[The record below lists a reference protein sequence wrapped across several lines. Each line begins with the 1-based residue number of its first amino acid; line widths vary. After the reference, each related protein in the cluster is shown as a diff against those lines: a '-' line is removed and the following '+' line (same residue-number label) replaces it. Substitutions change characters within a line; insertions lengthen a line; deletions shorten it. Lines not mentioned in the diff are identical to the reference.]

1 MPTLV
6 ERRGYKLSGE
16 RNNNKKER
24 LNGEIRDREKV
35 VRGIKTKD
43 SVLIHGYQ
51 MYHNYLR
58 PHMGLD
64 EKRLVKS
71 QESTCYHLLSGLPR
85 FKTQVGKRH
94 DITSLSYV

>member
-1 MPTLV
+1 MKRMNR
-6 ERRGYKLSGE
+6 EF
-16 RNNNKKER
+16 
-24 LNGEIRDREKV
+24 RDREKV

-64 EKRLVKS
+64 GKTPAEACGVKIEGDNKWLTLIQNAS
-71 QESTCYHLLSGLPR
+71 KKQ
-85 FKTQVGKRH
+85 
-94 DITSLSYV
+94 

>member
-1 MPTLV
+1 M
-6 ERRGYKLSGE
+6 
-16 RNNNKKER
+16 ER
-24 LNGEIRDREKV
+24 LNGEFRDREKV

-64 EKRLVKS
+64 GDTPADRAGIKIEGDNKWLTLIQNASKKER
-71 QESTCYHLLSGLPR
+71 
-85 FKTQVGKRH
+85 
-94 DITSLSYV
+94 